1 MKTLYIEGQSNGI
14 EVIGQL
20 RGLEDVTLR
29 SIATADLR
37 YLSPLE
43 RLWSLDIKLGGIR
56 SFDGIEGRD
65 TIKYL
70 ELWQIRE
77 LEDANVVALL
87 PGLQNVF
94 LNPFRE

>member
-1 MKTLYIEGQSNGI
+1 L
-14 EVIGQL
+14 
-20 RGLEDVTLR
+20 
-29 SIATADLR
+29 A
-37 YLSPLE
+37 PLE

-56 SFDGIEGRD
+56 SFDGIEGKD

-87 PGLQNVF
+87 QY
-94 LNPFRE
+94 R